1 MPAVR
6 PVGRPYSSQN
16 GAPAASSSKPSTA
29 VRGEYGPLS
38 LNDALYN
45 HLVLP
50 PQLPHRQDSNLIE
63 IENAVTDRLLAS
75 VKHLRDLPNNDLS
88 YIWSSVERGLLVTKS
103 IHSGGHVDRTSLVR
117 ELNDIFGESDFLVV
131 YVRSQNCALYIRR
144 SQE

>member
-1 MPAVR
+1 MPAVT
-6 PVGRPYSSQN
+6 PVSRPYSSQN
-16 GAPAASSSKPSTA
+16 RASAASSSRPAPTA
-29 VRGEYGPLS
+29 RGEHEPLS

-50 PQLPHRQDSNLIE
+50 PQLPHRQDSNLNE
-63 IENAVTDRLLAS
+63 IENAITDRLLAS

-88 YIWSSVERGLLVTKS
+88 YVWNSVERGLLATKS

-117 ELNDIFGESDFLVV
+117 ELNDVFGESDFLVV